1 MKGANTVCMHVPY
14 RHSLECICYVG
25 EGLVYVKKL
34 DRVGSQETNYCVTHL
49 CHLPNPHGLTDV
61 CSFNSNVKIDRL
73 HFQGRHSTS
82 GSGNNVMFKCSALF
96 I

>member
-34 DRVGSQETNYCVTHL
+34 DRVGSQETNCIVVSGEY
-49 CHLPNPHGLTDV
+49 NM
-61 CSFNSNVKIDRL
+61 
-73 HFQGRHSTS
+73 TS
-82 GSGNNVMFKCSALF
+82 S
-96 I
+96 